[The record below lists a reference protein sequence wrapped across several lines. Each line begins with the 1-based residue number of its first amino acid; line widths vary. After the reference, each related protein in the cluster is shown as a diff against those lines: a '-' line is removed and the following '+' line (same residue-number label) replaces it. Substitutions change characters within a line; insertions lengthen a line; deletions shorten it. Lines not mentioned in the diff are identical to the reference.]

1 LHEKYRNMDR
11 IVTPTLVLR
20 ITLAA
25 VFFMH
30 GIPSIF
36 TGAVNNFGNQH
47 LNTVGFAPM
56 GLPLAWAINLS
67 HVACAILLIL
77 NRYIRLAAI
86 VTIPIL
92 VAGIIM
98 VHAAHGWFV
107 VGEGTNGVEFNV
119 LLISVL
125 VYLAIINKKG
135 VIA

>member
-1 LHEKYRNMDR
+1 MDR
-11 IVTPTLVLR
+11 IITPTLVLR

-30 GIPSIF
+30 SIPSIF

-47 LNTVGFAPM
+47 LNAVGFAPI
-56 GLPLAWAINLS
+56 GLPLAWAIKLS

-98 VHAAHGWFV
+98 IHAAEGWFV
-107 VGEGTNGVEFNV
+107 VGEGRNGVEFNV
-119 LLISVL
+119 LLISAL
-125 VYLAIINKKG
+125 LYLAIINKKG

>member
-1 LHEKYRNMDR
+1 MDR
-11 IVTPTLVLR
+11 IITPTLVLR
-20 ITLAA
+20 IALAA

-36 TGAVNNFGNQH
+36 TGAVNNFGNQY
-47 LNTVGFAPM
+47 LNQVGFAPI
-56 GLPLAWAINLS
+56 GLPLAWAIKLS

-77 NRYIRLAAI
+77 NRYIRPAAF

-98 VHAAHGWFV
+98 IHAAEGWFV
-107 VGEGTNGVEFNV
+107 VGGGRNGVEFNV
-119 LLISVL
+119 LLISAL

>member
-1 LHEKYRNMDR
+1 MDR
-11 IVTPTLVLR
+11 IITPTLVLR

-36 TGAVNNFGNQH
+36 TGAVNNFGNLY
-47 LNTVGFAPM
+47 LNKAGFAPI
-56 GLPLAWAINLS
+56 GLPLAWMIKLS

-77 NRYIRLAAI
+77 NRYIRVAAFI
-86 VTIPIL
+86 TIPIL

-98 VHAAHGWFV
+98 IHAAEGWFV
-107 VGEGTNGVEFNV
+107 VGAGRNGAEYNV
-119 LLISVL
+119 VLISVL

-135 VIA
+135 VVA

>member
-1 LHEKYRNMDR
+1 MDR
-11 IVTPTLVLR
+11 IITPTLVLR
-20 ITLAA
+20 IALAA

-36 TGAVNNFGNQH
+36 TGAVNNFGNQY
-47 LNTVGFAPM
+47 LNTVGFAPI
-56 GLPLAWAINLS
+56 GLPLAWVIKLS

-77 NRYIRLAAI
+77 NRYIRPAAF

-98 VHAAHGWFV
+98 IHAAEGWFV
-107 VGEGTNGVEFNV
+107 VGAGRNGVEFNV
-119 LLISVL
+119 LLISAL

>member
-1 LHEKYRNMDR
+1 MDR
-11 IVTPTLVLR
+11 IITPTLVLR

-36 TGAVNNFGNQH
+36 TGAVNNFGNLY
-47 LNTVGFAPM
+47 LNEEGFAPI
-56 GLPLAWAINLS
+56 GLPLAWMIKLS

-77 NRYIRLAAI
+77 NRYIRVAALI
-86 VTIPIL
+86 TIPIL

-98 VHAAHGWFV
+98 IHAAEGWFV
-107 VGEGTNGVEFNV
+107 VGAGRNGVEFNV
-119 LLISVL
+119 LLIGVL

-135 VIA
+135 VVA

>member
-1 LHEKYRNMDR
+1 MDR
-11 IVTPTLVLR
+11 IITPTLVLR
-20 ITLAA
+20 IALAA

-36 TGAVNNFGNQH
+36 TGAVNNFGNQY
-47 LNTVGFAPM
+47 LNTVGFAPI
-56 GLPLAWAINLS
+56 GLPLAWAIKLS

-77 NRYIRLAAI
+77 NRYITPAAF

-98 VHAAHGWFV
+98 IHAAEGWFV
-107 VGEGTNGVEFNV
+107 VGAGRNGVEFNV
-119 LLISVL
+119 LLISAL

>member
-1 LHEKYRNMDR
+1 MDR
-11 IVTPTLVLR
+11 IITPTLVLR
-20 ITLAA
+20 IALAA

-36 TGAVNNFGNQH
+36 TGAVNNFGNQY
-47 LNTVGFAPM
+47 LNQVGFAPI
-56 GLPLAWAINLS
+56 GLPLAWAIKLS

-77 NRYIRLAAI
+77 NRYIRLAAF

-98 VHAAHGWFV
+98 IHAAEGWFV
-107 VGEGTNGVEFNV
+107 VGGGRNGVEFNV
-119 LLISVL
+119 LLISAL
-125 VYLAIINKKG
+125 VYLAIIDKKG

>member
-1 LHEKYRNMDR
+1 MDR
-11 IVTPTLVLR
+11 IITPTLVLR
-20 ITLAA
+20 IALAA

-36 TGAVNNFGNQH
+36 TGAVNNFGNQY
-47 LNTVGFAPM
+47 LNQVGFAPI
-56 GLPLAWAINLS
+56 GLPLAWAIKLS
-67 HVACAILLIL
+67 HVACAVLLIL
-77 NRYIRLAAI
+77 NRYIRIAAL

-98 VHAAHGWFV
+98 IHAAEGWFV
-107 VGEGTNGVEFNV
+107 VGAGRNGVEFNV

-125 VYLAIINKKG
+125 LYLAIINKKG

>member
-1 LHEKYRNMDR
+1 MDR
-11 IVTPTLVLR
+11 IITPTLVLR
-20 ITLAA
+20 IALAA

-36 TGAVNNFGNQH
+36 TGAVNNFGNQY
-47 LNTVGFAPM
+47 LNTVGFAPI
-56 GLPLAWAINLS
+56 GLPLAWAIKLS

-77 NRYIRLAAI
+77 NRYIRPAAF

-98 VHAAHGWFV
+98 IHAAEGWFV
-107 VGEGTNGVEFNV
+107 VGGGRNGVEFNV
-119 LLISVL
+119 LLISAL

>member
-1 LHEKYRNMDR
+1 MDR
-11 IVTPTLVLR
+11 IITPTLILR
-20 ITLAA
+20 IALAA
-25 VFFMH
+25 VLFMH

-36 TGAVNNFGNQH
+36 TGAVNNFGNQY
-47 LNTVGFAPM
+47 LNQVGFAPI
-56 GLPLAWAINLS
+56 GLPLAWAIKLS

-77 NRYIRLAAI
+77 NRYIRPAAF

-98 VHAAHGWFV
+98 IHAAEGWFV
-107 VGEGTNGVEFNV
+107 VGGGRNGVEFNV
-119 LLISVL
+119 LLISAL

>member
-1 LHEKYRNMDR
+1 MDR
-11 IVTPTLVLR
+11 IITPTLILR
-20 ITLAA
+20 IALAA

-36 TGAVNNFGNQH
+36 TGAVNNFGNQY
-47 LNTVGFAPM
+47 LNQVGFAPI
-56 GLPLAWAINLS
+56 GLPLAWAIKLS
-67 HVACAILLIL
+67 HVACAIMLIL
-77 NRYIRLAAI
+77 NRYIRLAAF

-98 VHAAHGWFV
+98 IHAAEGWYV
-107 VGEGTNGVEFNV
+107 VGGGRNGVEFNV
-119 LLISVL
+119 LLISAL